1 MKESIIIRDLGPIKD
16 IEIGAIRP
24 LTVIIGES
32 ASGKSTLMKV
42 IALMRYIYKMLNIR
56 AYLKNANISRSPFRL
71 RFERLINDNGLSSM
85 FSASTYIKYAV
96 SFGEDKY
103 EITYSNKKLN
113 TINNISREH
122 IVFYKGSFVSENRNM
137 IPTWASK
144 VAANRGATLGFYF
157 HETYSDFDAATD
169 SIKEQNLDYLGLK
182 LQIYRS
188 NNKIKRYMVTPVGGE
203 YQPVE
208 LKNASSGIQTSAP
221 LLSIVR
227 YYSHEFSFK
236 EAFRRSVLDY
246 LYEGELLTKFAPQVE
261 LGALDKYVH
270 IHIEEPE
277 LSLYPDAQCRLVE
290 SMVNEA
296 FTKVSQDRHVNV
308 MMATHSPYIINY
320 LNVLLRRWYFQSAMP
335 TEVKMNP
342 EDVAVYKIE
351 DGRLIM
357 LNSID
362 MKSKEMVINTLD
374 LSRTMNDIY
383 SEYIQLSNITR

>member
-1 MKESIIIRDLGPIKD
+1 MKESIIIRDLGPIKS
-16 IEIGAIRP
+16 IEMDAVRP
-24 LTVIIGES
+24 LTIIIGES

-42 IALMRYIYKMLNIR
+42 IALMRYIYKMVNIR

-85 FSASTYIKYAV
+85 FSPSTYIKYTV
-96 SFGEDKY
+96 NFGDEKY

-113 TINNISREH
+113 AINNISREH
-122 IVFYKGSFVSENRNM
+122 LVFYKGSFISENRNM
-137 IPTWASK
+137 IPTWAFK

-169 SIKEQNLDYLGLK
+169 TIKEQNLDYLGLRM
-182 LQIYRS
+182 QIHRG
-188 NNKIKRYMVTPVGGE
+188 NNKAKRYMIVPVEEE

-261 LGALDKYVH
+261 LGDLDKHVH

-277 LSLYPDAQCRLVE
+277 LSLYPDAQCRLIE
-290 SMVNEA
+290 SLIKEA
-296 FTKVSQDRHVNV
+296 FIGVSNDRHINI

-320 LNVLLRRWYFQSAMP
+320 INVLLRRWYFQEQTQS
-335 TEVKMNP
+335 EVYVKP

-357 LNSID
+357 LNSHDI
-362 MKSKEMVINTLD
+362 KSGETVINTLD

-383 SEYIQLSNITR
+383 SEYIQLSNVTR

>member
-1 MKESIIIRDLGPIKD
+1 MKESIIIRDLGPIKS
-16 IEIGAIRP
+16 IEIDAIRP

-113 TINNISREH
+113 AINNISQEH
-122 IVFYKGSFVSENRNM
+122 LVFYKGSFVSENRNM

-169 SIKEQNLDYLGLK
+169 AIKEQNLDYLGLRM
-182 LQIYRS
+182 QILRGS
-188 NNKIKRYMVTPVGGE
+188 NKAKRYMIVPAGEE

-227 YYSHEFSFK
+227 YYSQEFSFK

-296 FTKVSQDRHVNV
+296 FIKVSHDRHVNV

-320 LNVLLRRWYFQSAMP
+320 LNVLLRRWYFQNTMP

-362 MKSKEMVINTLD
+362 MKSGEMVINTLD

-383 SEYIQLSNITR
+383 SEYIQLSNVTR